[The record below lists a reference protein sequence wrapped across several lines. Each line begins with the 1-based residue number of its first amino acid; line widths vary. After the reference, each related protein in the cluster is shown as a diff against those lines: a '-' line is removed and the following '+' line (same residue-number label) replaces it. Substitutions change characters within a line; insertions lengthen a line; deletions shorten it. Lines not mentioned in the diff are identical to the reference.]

1 MPQRLAGRLKQTT
14 LTTLTRLE
22 ARSWIATSAL
32 GVLHQ
37 EAMVVQVSAKGIEND
52 ARKVKQ
58 AISEQYGRDIA
69 GQAGSVMGRKA
80 VTSRK

>member
-1 MPQRLAGRLKQTT
+1 M
-14 LTTLTRLE
+14 
-22 ARSWIATSAL
+22 
-32 GVLHQ
+32 
-37 EAMVVQVSAKGIEND
+37 VQVSAKGIEND